1 MQYLTKDWLL
11 KTRSKE
17 TILLTLMIIGLTGTN
32 GAGKGTVAGYLVRE
46 KGFAHYSARDFIVEE
61 IKKRN
66 MPIDRNT
73 MIIVGNELREAHGP
87 AYILEQLYMRATAT
101 GGDAVLESVRT
112 TGEVESLRQHDD
124 FIFIGIDAPQSM
136 RYERVVGRKSATDT
150 VTFAE
155 FQIIEQREMQSQDPG
170 IQNIGAVLKMTDYIL
185 INDGSPEELFGKIEE
200 VLGSL

>member
-1 MQYLTKDWLL
+1 
-11 KTRSKE
+11 
-17 TILLTLMIIGLTGTN
+17 MIIGLTGTN
-32 GAGKGTVAGYLVRE
+32 GSGKGTVAEYLVRE

-73 MIIVGNELREAHGP
+73 MIIVGNELREAYGP
-87 AYILEQLYMRATAT
+87 AYILEQLYMQAVAR

-112 TGEVESLRQHDD
+112 AGEVENLRQHDD
-124 FIFIGIDAPQSM
+124 FILIGIDAPQPT
-136 RYERVVGRKSATDT
+136 RYKRVVGRKSATDT

-155 FQIIEQREMQSQDPG
+155 FQETENREMQSENPG
-170 IQNIGAVLKMTDYIL
+170 VQNIAAVLKMTDYVL

-200 VLGSL
+200 VLGSF